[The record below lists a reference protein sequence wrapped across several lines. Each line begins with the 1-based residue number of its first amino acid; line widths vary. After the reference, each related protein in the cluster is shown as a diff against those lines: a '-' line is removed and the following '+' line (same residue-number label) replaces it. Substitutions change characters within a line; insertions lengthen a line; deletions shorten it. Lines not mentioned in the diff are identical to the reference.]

1 MIELSSDGDV
11 AILRMAHG
19 KANALDV
26 EFCQAVAKALDEQR
40 DSAARAVVLTGTGTI
55 FSAGVDL
62 VRISAEDEGYV
73 RRFLPALHKMF
84 EAAFYLPKPLIAAV
98 NGHAIAGGCVLAC
111 CADARIM
118 ARGQGRMGITEIL
131 VGVPFPA
138 LAYEVMR
145 YAANPQ
151 YLPDMTLSGATYLSD
166 EARTRGLVDDVV
178 EPAELMDRAMAV
190 AKTFAAIPAATF
202 AATKEQ
208 MRQRVADHMAQH
220 GARIDARVDEI
231 WASPQTLQNIRAFV
245 ARTIKKS

>member
-1 MIELSSDGDV
+1 MIDLTSDGDV

-40 DSAARAVVLTGTGTI
+40 DSAARAVILTGSGTI

-166 EARTRGLVDDVV
+166 EARTRGLVDEVI

-190 AKTFAAIPAATF
+190 AKTFAAIPASTF